1 MEKEQFSPAQLSFF
15 AIYSPPLGPTDET
28 FGDQVVFYYSRS
40 VRDARL
46 KAKATADEDRLSEN
60 EKLRQIGLAQGMA
73 GFARNFSDGE
83 PIEAVETEKSRILIH
98 ELEKDWWVLAL
109 TYVVQSVDLTRLP
122 SSNKEQEYE
131 YSSREVSPAP
141 LLLQQVLAAYR
152 VFTLHHGP
160 SISDMYVKLTRD
172 KFTGVLDRFWSRFC
186 RNWDVLLHG
195 NPAID
200 IFGGLKLAAGG
211 ELGYGVGE
219 EDWGSGDREVLED
232 LVHRTEGLVDLLVH
246 RFGEAAPPEND
257 FWNDDPSQDTID
269 DARHGLPWLG
279 CGHEPQAPDGLIFSG
294 VGAITRPSIRDISV
308 WIRDIYAYGEHA
320 YGVKDNP
327 HRQRRKRR
335 RRQPVGNPDPESET
349 PIATEEDLK
358 KKAIKQ
364 LKGIQLPPDPRPQ
377 MHDRVASHDHAT
389 GDAGTQVAS
398 HPGIPPPIVS
408 AVEAS
413 LNRASAS
420 ADSHT
425 SDQPAPPPEQS
436 SGWGLGSSDKWVK
449 YLSFGLASGGKR
461 SESPKRPEGP
471 RRTSTSSSR
480 TVKGVPFSKSKEDK
494 DEPPMRHLDPNPD
507 GYEAMAAVQRQR
519 NRENKGQFLIGYQG
533 DLDREPAE
541 NDDDSDTTIGGSE
554 VPEAERNLLRTI
566 KVDLTESASQME
578 EMDSR
583 ASFMNNDTSSR
594 FRVLVYVHRPFIHV
608 FLFEQRTPSLTMTG
622 FYRYLHKHLRPLHKS
637 LLNSTSAQKVA
648 ERIAAAHTSPP
659 EPLSINPQNPPYA
672 PPRNSP
678 VFDLV
683 FDPVNLTCHTSLPN
697 IPEPGQITPQHGSI
711 GTTSS
716 GRDAPPQWTRLEA
729 LNVHSHILFTLQHS
743 FRNPQE
749 TERTSKTSRHWWIV
763 WLRVPQP
770 GQEDGKHPRPEHC
783 RTAFLVRKA
792 RDHVVEKRNMGGAKG
807 MASRV
812 SSGMYNLV
820 GARGGG
826 GQESG
831 SDSAGED
838 NSGNGWGSAA
848 ALAGGIGIDAR
859 KYVENLLSLNR

>member
-1 MEKEQFSPAQLSFF
+1 MDAEQFTPAQLSFF
-15 AIYSPPLGPTDET
+15 SIYSPPLGPTDET

-40 VRDARL
+40 ARDGRS
-46 KAKATADEDRLSEN
+46 KAKATADEERLSEN

-83 PIEAVETEKSRILIH
+83 PIEAVETEKSRILMH
-98 ELEKDWWVLAL
+98 ELEKDWWVLA
-109 TYVVQSVDLTRLP
+109 SIDLTRLP

-141 LLLQQVLAAYR
+141 LLLQQVLTAYR

-160 SISDMYVKLTRD
+160 SLSDMYVKLTKD
-172 KFTGVLDRFWSRFC
+172 KFSAILDRFWTRFC

-246 RFGEAAPPEND
+246 RFGEAAPPED
-257 FWNDDPSQDTID
+257 DYTNDDPSQNTLH
-269 DARHGLPWLG
+269 DARQGLPWLG
-279 CGHEPQAPDGLIFSG
+279 CGTEPQAPDGLIFSG
-294 VGAITRPSIRDISV
+294 VGAITRPSVRDISTWV
-308 WIRDIYAYGEHA
+308 CDIYAYAEHA

-335 RRQPVGNPDPESET
+335 RRQPVGDPDPNTESET
-349 PIATEEDLK
+349 PVATDEELK
-358 KKAIKQ
+358 NKAIDKLKAIK
-364 LKGIQLPPDPRPQ
+364 LPPDPRPQ

-389 GDAGTQVAS
+389 GTPGAQVAS

-413 LNRASAS
+413 LDRASAS
-420 ADSHT
+420 ADSRAPN
-425 SDQPAPPPEQS
+425 QPSPSSEQYS
-436 SGWGLGSSDKWVK
+436 SWNLGSSDKWVR
-449 YLSFGLASGGKR
+449 YLTFGLASGGRR

-471 RRTSTSSSR
+471 RRTSTSSSK
-480 TVKGVPFSKSKEDK
+480 TVKGVSISKSKDDK
-494 DEPPMRHLDPNPD
+494 DEPPMQHLDPTPD
-507 GYEAMAAVQRQR
+507 GYQAMAALQRQR
-519 NRENKGQFLIGYQG
+519 RRENNGHFLIGYHG
-533 DLDREPAE
+533 DLEREPAE

-554 VPEAERNLLRTI
+554 IPEAERNLLRTV
-566 KVDLTESASQME
+566 KVELTDNRDNQNDDL
-578 EMDSR
+578 DSR
-583 ASFMNNDTSSR
+583 DSFVNNDTSSR
-594 FRVLVYVHRPFIHV
+594 LRVLVYVHRPFIHV
-608 FLFEQRTPSLTMTG
+608 FLFEQRTPSLSITG
-622 FYRYLHKHLRPLHKS
+622 FYRELHKHLRPLHKS

-659 EPLSINPQNPPYA
+659 EPSSINPQSPPYA

-683 FDPVNLTCHTSLPN
+683 YDPINLTCHTSLPN
-697 IPEPGQITPQHGSI
+697 IPEPGQVTPYEGSV

-743 FRNPQE
+743 SRNPQE
-749 TERTSKTSRHWWIV
+749 TERTSKTTRHWWVV
-763 WLRVPQP
+763 WLRMPQP
-770 GQEDGKHPRPEHC
+770 GEEDGKHPRPEHC

-792 RDHVVEKRNMGGAKG
+792 RDHVVEPRSRGLGGATKG

-820 GARGGG
+820 GARAGGV
-826 GQESG
+826 EG
-831 SDSAGED
+831 SEDGIGEK
-838 NSGNGWGSAA
+838 GWGSAA